1 MAVRPLI
8 IPANDAIMGKRLNDN
23 RVNNTQKYTWLFNI
37 RFTSDTCIYNFFTLI
52 NDIIPENPAQIEPIF
67 SLNAL
72 KPQAFR
78 ASENT
83 FKLGTEFEYCP

>member
-37 RFTSDTCIYNFFTLI
+37 RFTSDTCIYNFFYI
-52 NDIIPENPAQIEPIF
+52 N
-67 SLNAL
+67 
-72 KPQAFR
+72 
-78 ASENT
+78 
-83 FKLGTEFEYCP
+83 

>member
-23 RVNNTQKYTWLFNI
+23 RVNNTQKYTWLFNL
-37 RFTSDTCIYNFFTLI
+37 RFTSDTGIYNFFTLI
-52 NDIIPENPAQIEPIF
+52 NDIIPEISAQIESIF

-72 KPQAFR
+72 KSRAFR

-83 FKLGTEFEYCP
+83 FKLETGFVY

>member
-23 RVNNTQKYTWLFNI
+23 RVNNTQKYTWLFNV
-37 RFTSDTCIYNFFTLI
+37 RFTSDTFAYNFFTLI
-52 NDIIPENPAQIEPIF
+52 NDIIPEISAQIEFIF
-67 SLNAL
+67 SLNTL
-72 KPQAFR
+72 KTQAFR

>member
-1 MAVRPLI
+1 MAVRPLM

-37 RFTSDTCIYNFFTLI
+37 RFTSDTFVYNFFTLI
-52 NDIIPENPAQIEPIF
+52 NDIIPENSAQIEPIF
-67 SLNAL
+67 SLNTL
-72 KPQAFR
+72 KTQAFR

-83 FKLGTEFEYCP
+83 FKLETGFEY